1 MTKDEF
7 SGLFGAALEAAAGNA
22 DEQLGH
28 RVSRNF
34 RIRFGEPK
42 AQSWIDPG
50 TALDRLYLGEDQFY
64 LIIDVAVVEAAGD
77 WTAVYV
83 RPSGHRP
90 GSFEQTWNDPPGSGP
105 FKQLIAGTIKT
116 HGELTVR

>member
-1 MTKDEF
+1 MTKETF
-7 SGLFGAALEAAAGNA
+7 RGLFQAALEAAASNA
-22 DEQLGH
+22 DEQLGR

-42 AQSWIDPG
+42 ARPWIDPD
-50 TALDRLYLGEDQFY
+50 TALDRLYLGANRFY

-105 FKQLIAGTIKT
+105 FKQLVTGTIKT